1 MLSMIKR
8 LFGLFEELDS
18 LRKSNESL
26 RAQIETYS
34 SKLMHFQKELN
45 RHTVIHADVHYRE
58 QSQIIVIG
66 RYKNRDYV
74 RVFGLEEPDL
84 VAMIEKLTAMEKHA
98 RVGRFDMPSTGMN
111 ISMVYDRERFD
122 NDAL

>member
-45 RHTVIHADVHYRE
+45 RHTVIHADVHCRE